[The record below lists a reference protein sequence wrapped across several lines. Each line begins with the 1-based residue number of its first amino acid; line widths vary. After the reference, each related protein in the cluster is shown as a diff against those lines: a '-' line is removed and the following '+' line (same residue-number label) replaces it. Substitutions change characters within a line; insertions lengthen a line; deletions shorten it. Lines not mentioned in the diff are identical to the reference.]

1 MKTIKEQVYDEIKN
15 LILLGK
21 ISPGERV
28 SYNKLVT
35 NLNVSLIPLREAM
48 NLLEADGLIEI
59 KSRKGVFV
67 KDLKESEVDE
77 IYFLRSILEP
87 IVLREAILN
96 INEDQIKKLKN
107 LNIEIEKSKEDSNLH
122 LLFMQNKD
130 FHIFLYSISNK
141 PFLLKLIQ
149 QLWKWTAPY
158 RTIFYNKSKQK
169 EQTKDLHLT
178 IIEACE
184 KKDSEIAVNAMLR
197 HFEDANLELKKIIK
211 TFNKEANL

>member
-1 MKTIKEQVYDEIKN
+1 MKTVKEQVYEEIKN

-21 ISPGERV
+21 ILPGERV
-28 SYNKLVT
+28 SYNKLAI
-35 NLNVSLIPLREAM
+35 NLNVSLIPLRESM

-77 IYFLRSILEP
+77 IYYLREILEP

-96 INEDQIKKLKN
+96 ISENQIKKLKN
-107 LNIEIEKSKEDSNLH
+107 LNIEIEKSKKDSNSH
-122 LLFMQNKD
+122 LLFLQNKD
-130 FHIFLYSISNK
+130 FHIYIYSIANK

-158 RTIFYNKSKQK
+158 RTIYYSQSKQK
-169 EQTKDLHLT
+169 EQIKDLHLS

-184 KKDSEIAVNAMLR
+184 KKEPEIAVNAMLR
-197 HFEDANLELKKIIK
+197 HFEDAKLELKKIIK
-211 TFNKEANL
+211 TFNKEAKV